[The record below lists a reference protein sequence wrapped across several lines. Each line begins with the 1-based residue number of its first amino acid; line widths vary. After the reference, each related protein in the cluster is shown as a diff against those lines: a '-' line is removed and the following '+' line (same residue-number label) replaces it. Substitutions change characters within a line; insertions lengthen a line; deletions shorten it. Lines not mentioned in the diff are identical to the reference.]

1 MEYAL
6 LNHHFSISMRLHH
19 RLYTLVLFVVAA
31 SLSVALTSCATIGG
45 ANYVSL
51 EEEWQLGRELEADLS
66 QRLNLVNDATLQRY
80 VEQVGQQIVR
90 QTNMANLPWRFH
102 VVADDQINAFNIP
115 GGVVYV
121 NTGLI
126 AEAGSASELVGV
138 MAHEVA
144 HGVARHGTQR
154 MSQAYE
160 ANLLAGLLLGG
171 NPGLVEQLATQVV
184 ATGAFAKFSR
194 ADEREADRLGVA
206 FMARAGWDPEGLAQ
220 MLERLLAEQRSGGGG
235 VGQFFSSHPTT
246 QERVQNVRAQ
256 ARQVGG
262 GGRMNDSQ
270 FASIRSRARRY

>member
-1 MEYAL
+1 
-6 LNHHFSISMRLHH
+6 MRFYQ
-19 RLYTLVLFVVAA
+19 RFYTLVFFAATVA
-31 SLSVALTSCATIGG
+31 LSGALTSCATIGG

-90 QTNMANLPWRFH
+90 ETNMANLPWRFH

-220 MLERLLAEQRSGGGG
+220 LLERLLAEQRGGGSS

-246 QERVQNVRAQ
+246 QERVQNVRSQ

-262 GGRMNDSQ
+262 RGLRTNDGS